1 MSYCKN
7 CGHKISEEQQFCPE
21 CGKQVEAESIPPMVG
36 NEAPQP
42 ALKGMSRKT
51 KMLTI
56 SAAAIAALTFG
67 AYYMVNKTMTSPS
80 AVVDN
85 FIEAVQK
92 QDVKT
97 VKKIVNEGQIE
108 LKANEKQVQQFLTY
122 VKDNPQVLA
131 SMSDEL
137 KEEVSLY
144 ETQGNTVQTDEV
156 NSSYAQLKLDGKKWI
171 LFDHYTIRVQPAYAE
186 VTSNLEKADVY
197 IDNQKVGTIKDA
209 DESQTV
215 GPFLPGEHEMKL
227 STKGDYGTVE
237 MKQTIESTDSDEEIS
252 VDFDWGDHY
261 VSLYSDYFDGTVFV
275 NGKST
280 GKTVEELGYIGPVN
294 LDGSVEVHAERKFG
308 SKTKK
313 TPAITLEGD
322 IVEAELYFSM
332 SDDFDDVS
340 TEVDASDSIDE
351 ETDIEDAVRS
361 HYNYITSDSFA
372 SAHDLFSSSR
382 KSKVDLSDWKKGLQ
396 ANISD
401 NVTNIEVLDVD
412 GNEARAYVEM
422 TSYDDNNDGT
432 HLVQEW
438 EGYWSLVKEDGEW
451 KLDSADLEKVD
462 SRVE

>member
-1 MSYCKN
+1 MSYCNN
-7 CGHKISEEQQFCPE
+7 CGYKMNEEQTFCPE
-21 CGKQVEAESIPPMVG
+21 CGEVVNPSKTATTESAPPVQKKVMGLKAKVIT
-36 NEAPQP
+36 ATVV
-42 ALKGMSRKT
+42 ALG
-51 KMLTI
+51 
-56 SAAAIAALTFG
+56 AIAFG

-156 NSSYAQLKLDGKKWI
+156 NSSYAQLKLDGKKWV
-171 LFDHYTIRVQPAYAE
+171 LFDHYTIRVQPAYVE

-197 IDNQKVGTIKDA
+197 IDNQKVDTIKNA

-280 GKTVEELGYIGPVN
+280 GKTVEELEYIGPVN

-322 IVEAELYFSM
+322 IVEYIA
-332 SDDFDDVS
+332 VH
-340 TEVDASDSIDE
+340 
-351 ETDIEDAVRS
+351 TDITERKRMEKQLEFEAFHDGLTRLPNREML
-361 HYNYITSDSFA
+361 YQNLNNLIEKGTSGLVL
-372 SAHDLFSSSR
+372 LFF
-382 KSKVDLSDWKKGLQ
+382 
-396 ANISD
+396 
-401 NVTNIEVLDVD
+401 
-412 GNEARAYVEM
+412 
-422 TSYDDNNDGT
+422 
-432 HLVQEW
+432 
-438 EGYWSLVKEDGEW
+438 
-451 KLDSADLEKVD
+451 
-462 SRVE
+462 